1 VDAESTLWKETMS
14 TPVVLL
20 FSGQGAQRVGM
31 GADLVAHDP
40 AAKLM
45 LEQAAAA
52 LGWPLDKIMLEGPM
66 EELTRTGCCQ
76 PALYVHGLM
85 LLQSLRARVP
95 DLEVVAAAGLS
106 LGEFTAHAAVGTFPF
121 AEGLKIVARRG
132 ELMDEACAANK
143 GAMVVMIGGEESA
156 IRQLAAECDI
166 DVANLNAPGQIVLSG
181 SESGVDQALARA
193 KEIGVKMAKKLPVAG
208 AYHSRLMQSAQDGLA
223 EALSRLPIQ
232 SPPVPVW
239 SNFAASAV
247 SSPEE
252 IREVLLKQVT
262 GSVRWAES
270 IAGIVAGGPKLFLEL
285 GPDKALA
292 GMVKRIAPEAEVLSA
307 GTTTELDAMAE
318 RLRG

>member
-1 VDAESTLWKETMS
+1 MS
-14 TPVVLL
+14 TEVVLL

-40 AAKLM
+40 MAKTM
-45 LEQAAAA
+45 LEEAAAA

-85 LLQSLRARVP
+85 LLQSLRTRVP
-95 DLEVVAAAGLS
+95 NLKVAAAAGLS

-121 AEGLKIVARRG
+121 ADGLKVVARRG
-132 ELMDEACAANK
+132 ELMDDACQATK
-143 GAMVVMIGGEESA
+143 GAMVAMIGGEEAA

-181 SESGVDQALARA
+181 TESGVDQAVARA
-193 KEIGVKMAKKLPVAG
+193 KEIGVKIAKKLPVAG
-208 AYHSRLMQSAQDGLA
+208 AYHSRLMQPAQDGLA
-223 EALSRLPIQ
+223 EALARLPIQ
-232 SPPVPVW
+232 APPVPVW
-239 SNFAASAV
+239 SNFAAQAISE
-247 SSPEE
+247 PEA

-270 IAGIVAGGPKLFLEL
+270 MAGIFAGGHKLFLEL
-285 GPDKALA
+285 GPDKALT
-292 GMVKRIAPEAEVLSA
+292 GMMKRIAPEAEVLSA
-307 GTTTELDAMAE
+307 GTTAELDAMAE
-318 RLRG
+318 RLLA

>member
-1 VDAESTLWKETMS
+1 
-14 TPVVLL
+14 
-20 FSGQGAQRVGM
+20 
-31 GADLVAHDP
+31 
-40 AAKLM
+40 
-45 LEQAAAA
+45 
-52 LGWPLDKIMLEGPM
+52 
-66 EELTRTGCCQ
+66 
-76 PALYVHGLM
+76 
-85 LLQSLRARVP
+85 
-95 DLEVVAAAGLS
+95 
-106 LGEFTAHAAVGTFPF
+106 
-121 AEGLKIVARRG
+121 
-132 ELMDEACAANK
+132 
-143 GAMVVMIGGEESA
+143 
-156 IRQLAAECDI
+156 
-166 DVANLNAPGQIVLSG
+166 
-181 SESGVDQALARA
+181 
-193 KEIGVKMAKKLPVAG
+193 
-208 AYHSRLMQSAQDGLA
+208 MQSAQDGLA

>member
-1 VDAESTLWKETMS
+1 
-14 TPVVLL
+14 
-20 FSGQGAQRVGM
+20 M
-31 GADLVAHDP
+31 GADLVENDP
-40 AAKLM
+40 AARTM
-45 LEQAAAA
+45 LEKAAAA
-52 LGWPLDKIMLEGPM
+52 LGWPLDRIMLEGPM

-95 DLEVVAAAGLS
+95 DLDVVAAAGLS

-121 AEGLKIVARRG
+121 ADGLKVVARRG
-132 ELMDEACAANK
+132 ELMDIACQATK
-143 GAMVVMIGGEESA
+143 GAMVAMIGGEESA
-156 IRQLAAECDI
+156 IRQLAAESDI

-181 SESGVDQALARA
+181 AESGVDQAIARA
-193 KEIGVKMAKKLPVAG
+193 KEIGVKIAKKLPVAG

-223 EALSRLPIQ
+223 EALDRLPIQ

-239 SNFAASAV
+239 SNFAARAV
-247 SSPEE
+247 GEPEG

-270 IAGIVAGGPKLFLEL
+270 MAGIVAGGQKLFLEL

-292 GMVKRIAPEAEVLSA
+292 GMMKRIAPEAEVLSA
-307 GTTTELDAMAE
+307 GTSGELDAMAE